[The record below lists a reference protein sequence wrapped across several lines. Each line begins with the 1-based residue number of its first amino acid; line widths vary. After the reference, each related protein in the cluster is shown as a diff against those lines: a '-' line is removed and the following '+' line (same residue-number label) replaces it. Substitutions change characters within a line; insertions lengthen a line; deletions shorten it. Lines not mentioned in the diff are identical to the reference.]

1 MRLTPLDDLR
11 LLRRGFR
18 WREVRPR
25 TWPERSRVIPEAPE
39 NLEWARRE
47 PVRTL
52 RYLIQRGLMF
62 PLNEVMTHPRVEGA
76 EWLRSLDRPV
86 IFAPNHT
93 SHADTPLLLQALPDR
108 VRERTV
114 VAAAAD
120 YFYERPWAGRIAS
133 LFLNTFPFARSG
145 SAAGVLNASGRLLRA
160 GWSLLVYAEGTRTTD
175 GRLGEFKAG
184 VGHLA
189 IENRTPVVPMHVRG
203 TLRVM
208 PKGARLPLPAPV
220 TIRVGRPLE
229 ARRGEGSKDFTKR
242 IETAVRDLG
251 AGSEDPALVGSW
263 IDHWRRSE
271 PRRSARYPTP

>member
-1 MRLTPLDDLR
+1 MSFTPLDDLR
-11 LLRRGFR
+11 VMRRGFH
-18 WREVRPR
+18 WRGVRPAS
-25 TWPERSRVIPEAPE
+25 WAEAARVIPEAPE

-47 PVRTL
+47 PVRSL
-52 RYLIQRGLMF
+52 RYLLQHGLMF
-62 PLNEVMTHPRVEGA
+62 PLNEVMTHPRVDGA
-76 EWLRSLDRPV
+76 EWLRKLDRPV

-93 SHADTPLLLQALPDR
+93 SHADTPLLLQAMPER

-120 YFYERPWAGRIAS
+120 YFYGKPWAGRIAS

-145 SAAGVLNASGRLLRA
+145 SATGVLNASGRLLRA
-160 GWSLLVYAEGTRTTD
+160 GWNLLVFSEGTRTLD

-189 IENRTPVVPMHVRG
+189 IENRAPVVPMHVRG

-229 ARRGEGSKDFTKR
+229 AARNESSKDFTRR
-242 IETAVRDLG
+242 IEAAVRDLA
-251 AGSEDPALVGSW
+251 AGRDDPGLTGTW
-263 IDHWRRSE
+263 IDRWRQTE
-271 PRRSARYPTP
+271 

>member
-1 MRLTPLDDLR
+1 MFTPVDDLR
-11 LLRRGFR
+11 QLRRGFR
-18 WREVRPR
+18 WRQVRPAS
-25 TWPERSRVIPEAPE
+25 WAEAARVIPEAPE
-39 NLEWARRE
+39 NLDWARRE
-47 PVRTL
+47 PVRSL
-52 RYLIQRGLMF
+52 RYLLQRGLMF
-62 PLNEVMTHPRVEGA
+62 PLNDLMTQPRVEGG
-76 EWLRSLDRPV
+76 EWLEALDRPV

-93 SHADTPLLLQALPDR
+93 SHADTPLLLQAMPNR

-120 YFYERPWAGRIAS
+120 YFYDKPWAGRIAS

-145 SAAGVLNASGRLLRA
+145 SASGVLNASGRLLKA
-160 GWSLLVYAEGTRTTD
+160 GWNLLVYAEGTRTTD

-189 IENRTPVVPMHVRG
+189 VEYRAPVVPMHVRG

-229 ARRGEGSKDFTKR
+229 AGRGEGSKEFTKR
-242 IETAVRDLG
+242 IEAAVRDLA
-251 AGSEDPALVGSW
+251 AGSEDPQLIGSW
-263 IDHWRRSE
+263 IDRWRQGAPS
-271 PRRSARYPTP
+271 RSAGSR

>member
-1 MRLTPLDDLR
+1 MSAIDDLR
-11 LLRRGFR
+11 TLRSGFR
-18 WREVRPR
+18 WGGVRPR
-25 TWPERSRVIPEAPE
+25 TWPEQSRVVPEAPE

-47 PVRTL
+47 PVRAL

-62 PLNEVMTHPRVEGA
+62 PLNEVMTQPRFEGA
-76 EWLRSLDRPV
+76 EWLENLDRPV

-93 SHADTPLLLQALPDR
+93 SHADTPLLLQSMPDR

-120 YFYERPWAGRIAS
+120 YFYDRPWAGRVAS

-145 SAAGVLNASGRLLRA
+145 SATGVLNASGRLLRA
-160 GWSLLVYAEGTRTTD
+160 GWNLLVYAEGTRTTD

-189 IENRTPVVPMHVRG
+189 IENRAPVVPMHVRG

-229 ARRGEGSKDFTKR
+229 ARRGEGSKEFTRR

-251 AGSEDPALVGSW
+251 AVTQDAELVGSW
-263 IDHWRRSE
+263 IDRWRQ
-271 PRRSARYPTP
+271 TK